1 MTTER
6 YPFGLDDVVLVELE
20 GYDPDNLDDEELY
33 PYLSSTLPAEVEVPT
48 DAHALYSALVYYA
61 ERGELEG
68 IMPTHRE
75 IAQVAGFAGL
85 GSSVRLTEALG
96 ALEEAQV
103 IEIDVFSAR
112 PGHTLTTIT
121 LLGPERRKSG
131 TLEPRGTEQTGV

>member
-75 IAQVAGFAGL
+75 IAHAAGFAGL
-85 GSSVRLTEALG
+85 GSSVRLRDALT
-96 ALEEAQV
+96 ALEGAQV
-103 IEIDVFSAR
+103 IYVDVLSAK

-121 LLGPERRKSG
+121 MLGPEMRRSEP
-131 TLEPRGTEQTGV
+131 LEAPEKEQTGV